1 MRSLV
6 ALSLVTLL
14 LTGSACSKKDDNNPA
29 TPSFEVK
36 QESYALPGDQLFP
49 EGIAYD
55 ASKGNFY
62 VGSTTSGDV
71 VQVNV
76 TTGATSTF
84 AAGAAQGRTDCRG
97 MKVDARGRL
106 WIAGGAENKIH
117 VLNPDGSL
125 LKTWDTKALF
135 GSGFLNDCALD
146 ADYVYFT
153 DSRVQ
158 KVYRAAVSGAAPGEV
173 EEWLAFTDQQL
184 PYGAGFNANG
194 IALTEDGRYVLLV
207 ISNSGKVFR
216 VDRSSKAIAEIALDQ
231 PVLAGDGLWLTGTK
245 LYVSRNTASQVFP
258 VQLNDS
264 FTQGT
269 VGAGF
274 GSNLKFNTTIARA
287 GSYFLVLNSQLNLRP
302 SGTTPPSAPPTLP
315 FTVSRVTI
323 P

>member
-1 MRSLV
+1 MRHLFLFSLA
-6 ALSLVTLL
+6 ALVL
-14 LTGSACSKKDDNNPA
+14 GASACSKNEDQAPTRFDIQ
-29 TPSFEVK
+29 
-36 QESYALPGDQLFP
+36 QESYALPGNQLFP
-49 EGIAYD
+49 EGIAYNPG
-55 ASKGNFY
+55 KGVFY

-76 TTGATSTF
+76 TTGAASTF
-84 AAGAAQGRTDCRG
+84 ATGAAQNRLDCRG
-97 MKVDARGRL
+97 LKTDARNRL

-117 VLNPDGSL
+117 VLSPEGAL
-125 LKTWDTKALF
+125 IKTWDTKALF
-135 GSGFLNDCALD
+135 GSGFINDCAVD

-158 KVYRAAVSGAAPGEV
+158 KVYRAAVSGDAPGEV
-173 EEWLAFTDQQL
+173 EEWLAFTDAQL

-216 VDRSSKAIAEIALDQ
+216 IDRSSKAIAEVTLDQ
-231 PVLAGDGLWLTGTK
+231 PVTAGDGLWLTGTK
-245 LYVSRNTASQVFP
+245 LYVSRNTTGQIFP

-287 GSYFLVLNSQLNLRP
+287 DQYFLVVNSQLNLRP
-302 SGTTPPSAPPTLP
+302 SGTTPPPALPTLP